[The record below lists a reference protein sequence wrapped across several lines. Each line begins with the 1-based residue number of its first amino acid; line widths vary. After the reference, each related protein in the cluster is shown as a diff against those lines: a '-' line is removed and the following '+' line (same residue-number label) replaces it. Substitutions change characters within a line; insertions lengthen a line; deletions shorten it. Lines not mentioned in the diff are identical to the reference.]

1 MAIRDNQHHRAE
13 DRVARRTVLR
23 ASGGLIATILASA
36 GSWPARAFATPRF
49 PAASRLGQGSPAGQ
63 PGGQAGIGPF
73 ADLAVQSSAPIV
85 SLLYRHPA
93 DGLRGGTA
101 RGAAGVNARWERGT
115 SRQWFI
121 EEQRAGEVAA
131 IGALLTYD
139 VATIDAAL
147 RLLDWGFARQ
157 VADGSF
163 AGSGDPFHSTSF
175 FVVAAAHTCLFFQRA
190 AASGQYPLAGRYLGR
205 IADYLPRIRR
215 AARWMAGPS
224 VWSPGLAGNA
234 PFTHRRYLVGA
245 AVGLSG
251 VLTADSALIERA
263 HAVIE
268 DGLSLQRAD
277 GSNPERGGHDS
288 SYQMTGVVFAQYWAA
303 YLPTDPLTPAVRA
316 MIGRALGWEATRVL
330 PTGEVTAE
338 GNTRTA
344 GQERSRS
351 GAIKGVAYS
360 RVIRGFA
367 SWAALTG
374 DPAWAERAWR
384 VGRYYYATPPLAALP
399 LLP

>member
-1 MAIRDNQHHRAE
+1 MRDNQCDRAE
-13 DRVARRTVLR
+13 ARLARRTVLC
-23 ASGGLIATILASA
+23 ASGGLIAMTMATA
-36 GSWPARAFATPRF
+36 GSLTARALAMSPF
-49 PAASRLGQGSPAGQ
+49 PAAPTLGQGSPAGQ
-63 PGGQAGIGPF
+63 PGGQAGTTLL

-93 DGLRGGTA
+93 DGLRGATA
-101 RGAAGVNARWERGT
+101 RGAAGVNARWEGGA

-175 FVVAAAHTCLFFQRA
+175 FVAAAAHTCLFFQRA
-190 AASGQYPLAGRYLGR
+190 AASGQFPLAGRYLVR
-205 IADYLPRIRR
+205 IAAYLPRIRR
-215 AARWMAGPS
+215 AARWMVRPS
-224 VWSPGLAGNA
+224 VWSPGFTGNS

-245 AVGLSG
+245 ALGLSG
-251 VLTADSALIERA
+251 ALTADSALIDRA
-263 HAVIE
+263 HAVIA

-288 SYQMTGVVFAQYWAA
+288 SYQMTGVVFAQYWTI
-303 YLPTDPLTPAVRA
+303 YLPADPLTPAVRA
-316 MIGRALGWEATRVL
+316 MIGRALSWEATRML

-344 GQERSRS
+344 GQERGRG

-367 SWAALTG
+367 TWAALTG
-374 DPAWAERAWR
+374 DPAWAELAWR
-384 VGRYYYATPPLAALP
+384 AGRHYYATPSLAPRP